1 MNASTLTYLLGC
13 AVRSYLAED
22 LFLHIH
28 IWRHV
33 EEKQI
38 EERRQNGGF
47 VAVTNEEQRRR
58 MVLDQTILVNSC
70 WLQGDS
76 NGELYAPTRSM
87 MLC

>member
-1 MNASTLTYLLGC
+1 MATSTTTYLLGY

-28 IWRHV
+28 VWGYV
-33 EEKQI
+33 KEKQI

-58 MVLDQTILVNSC
+58 MVLDQMIPVNSYR
-70 WLQGDS
+70 LQDET
-76 NGELYAPTRSM
+76 NGVTHPPEV
-87 MLC
+87 